1 VSTETPA
8 LLQASNVEV
17 SSGNLA
23 LVASPRK
30 WTEINFGQVYAQLSG
45 SHMYVAGK
53 TIQNAVV
60 NLQVGGLDAAKN
72 YTLHAMYAYNCV
84 IMISDSTATY
94 AF

>member
-8 LLQASNVEV
+8 LLQASNTEV
-17 SSGNLA
+17 SGGNLV
-23 LVASPRK
+23 LTASPRK
-30 WTEINFGQVYAQLSG
+30 WTEINFGQVYQQLSG

-60 NLQVGGLDAAKN
+60 NLQVGGLDAAKA
-72 YTLHAMYAYNCV
+72 YTLHAMYSYNCV
-84 IMISDSTATY
+84 IMVADGTATY

>member
-1 VSTETPA
+1 VA
-8 LLQASNVEV
+8 VV
-17 SSGNLA
+17 SSNLT

-30 WTEINFGQVYAQLSG
+30 WTEINFGQVYQQLSG

-60 NLQVGGLDAAKN
+60 NLAVGGLDPAKN
-72 YTLHAMYAYNCV
+72 YTLHAMYSYNCV
-84 IMISDSTATY
+84 IMVADGTATY